1 MATTTEAVTTT
12 ATEAAKAVAG
22 AAAQH
27 HGGGLPNPMH
37 QFEIVRYIP
46 MKLFGLDASFTNS
59 ALAMVIAAGLII
71 AFIVYAMR
79 NRSLVPS
86 RIQSVAEMAYEF
98 VHNIVK
104 QTAGEEALGY
114 FPFIFTLFMFI
125 LVSNLIGLVNIPGVF
140 APFTSTSHII
150 VTFAMAA
157 VVFIG
162 VTLIG
167 IAKHGVGF
175 LKLFVPSGVPAVMLL
190 LLVPIEVIS
199 YFTRPISLSVRL
211 FANMMAG
218 HTMLKVFGAFVGAL
232 GFAGGWAPL
241 LFMVPFTGLEFLVAF
256 LQAYVFAILTSIY
269 LNDALHIHH

>member
-1 MATTTEAVTTT
+1 MATTTETATAT
-12 ATEAAKAVAG
+12 ATEATKAVAG
-22 AAAQH
+22 AAEQA
-27 HGGGLPNPMH
+27 GGGLPKPMH
-37 QFEIVRYIP
+37 QFEIVRYWHVNI
-46 MKLFGLDASFTNS
+46 LGYDDSFTNS
-59 ALAMVIAAGLII
+59 SLAMVLAAALIV
-71 AFIVYAMR
+71 AFILYAMR
-79 NRSLVPS
+79 HRSLVPN

-98 VHNIVK
+98 VENIVK
-104 QTAGEEALGY
+104 QTAGEEAMGY
-114 FPFIFTLFMFI
+114 FPFVFTLFMFI
-125 LVSNLIGLVNIPGVF
+125 LASNLLGLINIPGVF
-140 APFTSTSHII
+140 APFTSTSHIV

-157 VVFIG
+157 FVFLG

-167 IAKHGVGF
+167 IFKHGFGF

-199 YFTRPISLSVRL
+199 YFTRPVSLSVRL

-232 GFAGGWAPL
+232 GIAGIAPL